1 MLEKLINI
9 FYIICEV
16 IILKKTIYSA
26 MKNYVETTLSDVPN
40 DLISISSETSVDKE
54 TGETSSFIRIEAE
67 VQKGYDALSRCR
79 FSVKIPN
86 APLKITENQ
95 LSETDYVVTFKNLQI
110 SFIDSRNNVYFR
122 AEDYAVK
129 LDA

>member
-1 MLEKLINI
+1 M
-9 FYIICEV
+9 
-16 IILKKTIYSA
+16 KKTIYSA

-67 VQKGYDALSRCR
+67 VQKGYDALARCR

>member
-1 MLEKLINI
+1 
-9 FYIICEV
+9 
-16 IILKKTIYSA
+16 

-79 FSVKIPN
+79 FSVKIPK
-86 APLKITENQ
+86 LKYMKNCRMGK
-95 LSETDYVVTFKNLQI
+95 SEEMDMKFLHI
-110 SFIDSRNNVYFR
+110 
-122 AEDYAVK
+122 
-129 LDA
+129 

>member
-1 MLEKLINI
+1 
-9 FYIICEV
+9 
-16 IILKKTIYSA
+16 

-79 FSVKIPN
+79 FSVKIPKDN
-86 APLKITENQ
+86 RSSAY
-95 LSETDYVVTFKNLQI
+95 ETAIGSKM
-110 SFIDSRNNVYFR
+110 NNVFNS
-122 AEDYAVK
+122 VQT
-129 LDA
+129 L